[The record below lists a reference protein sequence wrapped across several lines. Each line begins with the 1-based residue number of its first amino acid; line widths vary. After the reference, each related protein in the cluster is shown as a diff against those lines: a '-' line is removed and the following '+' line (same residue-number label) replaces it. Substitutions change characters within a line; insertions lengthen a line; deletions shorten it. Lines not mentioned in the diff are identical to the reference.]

1 MTEDYKIKSAKDIKI
16 PSSGT
21 RLLEL
26 LKALVKGPLSSGE
39 LLKVVEEYSDNIYR
53 PEVVNKYLNTLKLL
67 GFEIVKR
74 NGKYHLLKG
83 IDRVDYSEMDLS
95 LLKFLQK
102 YSLELSMPMF
112 AENLNE
118 AIQFVERTFSSS
130 TQKFIQENKVPVY
143 LPKIRTKKENKE
155 ASQYEKYC
163 KDGLKLNIIYALNK
177 GEEEN
182 YKVIPLKVV
191 HKNGKTIL
199 VAYDS
204 QNCVY
209 KEFVLECIK
218 EVVQLPQKQSGSY
231 SMSVTFKLKN
241 RLAKSYLLK
250 SGERVIELGKDF
262 IVVSNQ
268 NEDRDFLI
276 RRLARYF
283 DQCEVLYPK
292 EFRQKM
298 VDFIEATEK
307 LYE

>member
-1 MTEDYKIKSAKDIKI
+1 M
-16 PSSGT
+16 
-21 RLLEL
+21 
-26 LKALVKGPLSSGE
+26 
-39 LLKVVEEYSDNIYR
+39 
-53 PEVVNKYLNTLKLL
+53 NTLKLL

-163 KDGLKLNIIYALNK
+163 KDGLKLNIIYELNK